1 MNFNHLSNRINLL
14 KSLQAIIAILIL
26 WTYNIKMLNPTVDS
40 ISSMSRS
47 FIVDGVQQNP
57 AYYPT
62 TTLSS
67 VILMVF
73 LFFLF
78 LTRNEILPA
87 IQSKKYNFSKSLAG
101 LFITLIIIIMT
112 SLPGF
117 DFSPAK
123 GMPFILIGTPVIL
136 TLLLAVED
144 IDLVKLVPQ
153 KSWMEKSSFQSIH
166 PWINSVLIFIIFM
179 TMAVNISFL
188 PPVFWRD
195 ISRI

>member
-87 IQSKKYNFSKSLAG
+87 IQSKKYNFESK
-101 LFITLIIIIMT
+101 LIILGQI
-112 SLPGF
+112 P
-117 DFSPAK
+117 
-123 GMPFILIGTPVIL
+123 
-136 TLLLAVED
+136 
-144 IDLVKLVPQ
+144 
-153 KSWMEKSSFQSIH
+153 
-166 PWINSVLIFIIFM
+166 IFGVTCTNFRK
-179 TMAVNISFL
+179 TCTYL
-188 PPVFWRD
+188 C
-195 ISRI
+195 

>member
-1 MNFNHLSNRINLL
+1 MNFKHLSNRINLL

-78 LTRNEILPA
+78 L
-87 IQSKKYNFSKSLAG
+87 F
-101 LFITLIIIIMT
+101 F
-112 SLPGF
+112 SLPSSF
-117 DFSPAK
+117 LVSSSSFFLP
-123 GMPFILIGTPVIL
+123 
-136 TLLLAVED
+136 LLLF
-144 IDLVKLVPQ
+144 
-153 KSWMEKSSFQSIH
+153 SSLLLLLYFA
-166 PWINSVLIFIIFM
+166 PWNLLFLGALRGLISSGF
-179 TMAVNISFL
+179 
-188 PPVFWRD
+188 P
-195 ISRI
+195 